1 MTTSQ
6 RTLNLVL
13 LPLVILAAFL
23 IVKGMIASKPERLA
37 KKPRTIIPSVAFIES
52 SPQSISPTITTYG
65 NIKSFFEAQLSAQV
79 GGEIIAVSPAFNSG
93 QSVPKGE
100 LLVEID
106 PADYLAVIAQR
117 EATLATTR
125 QALSEEKIRSMLAA
139 QDWTESGRAI
149 EDATDLTLRKPQLNA
164 AQATVDSAEASLQ
177 IAQLD
182 LKRTKVTAPFDAI
195 VQSRST
201 SPGNVV
207 NSGTTLGVL
216 VAKERAE
223 VRLPLTPTQVRRLD
237 LPMNGSQA
245 TATQA
250 IEATLT
256 TPTQPGASWKA
267 TISRTEP
274 SVNQQNQVIYV
285 VGEIEAPFDNPNAF
299 LPIGAFVD
307 AKIPAKTIHDA
318 HRIPNTSLVEDAFVW
333 IVTAENTL
341 SKVPVTRII
350 ADGDT
355 LIIRFDSDNTT
366 SPFKVATRPL
376 ASFRQGQSVK
386 PITRAK

>member
-6 RTLNLVL
+6 RILNLVL
-13 LPLVILAAFL
+13 LPIVILAAFL

-37 KKPRTIIPSVAFIES
+37 QKPRAIIPSVAFIES
-52 SPQSISPTITTYG
+52 SPQSINPTITSYG

-79 GGEIIAVSPAFNSG
+79 GGEIIAISPAFNSG
-93 QSVPKGE
+93 QSVTKGE

-117 EATLATTR
+117 EATLATAQ
-125 QALSEEKIRSMLAA
+125 QALSEEETRSMLAA

-149 EDATDLTLRKPQLNA
+149 EDATDLTLRKPQLGA

-177 IAQLD
+177 KAQLD

-237 LPMNGSQA
+237 LPMNGSHA
-245 TATQA
+245 APAQA

-256 TPTQPGASWKA
+256 TPTQPNASWKA

-285 VGEIEAPFDNPNAF
+285 VGEIEAPFSNPNAF

-307 AKIPAKTIHDA
+307 AKIPAKTIHAA

-333 IVTAENTL
+333 VITAENTL

-350 ADGDT
+350 ADGDA
-355 LIIRFDSDNTT
+355 LIIRFKNDSADATYT
-366 SPFKVATRPL
+366 VATRPL
-376 ASFRQGQSVK
+376 ASFRQGQPVK
-386 PITRAK
+386 PIINAK